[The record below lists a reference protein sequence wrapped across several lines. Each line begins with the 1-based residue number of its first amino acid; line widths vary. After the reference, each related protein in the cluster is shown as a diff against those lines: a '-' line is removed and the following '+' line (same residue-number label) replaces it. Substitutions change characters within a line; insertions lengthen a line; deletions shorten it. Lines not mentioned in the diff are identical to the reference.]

1 MYATSSCPSARS
13 SRSREPIR
21 STSGRAAVGSGGV
34 DSFDAGR
41 LAALDEEWF
50 FRHIETQSNPN
61 DRRSWLAL
69 QRAIRPGGYAYL
81 EIGSHLGGSI
91 QQHVIDPL
99 CERIYSI
106 DPRPDVVPDDRGFEF
121 EYQGNST
128 ARMMSNLTAVTPLAE
143 TKIAT
148 FDSDARDVP
157 MEILEPK
164 PLLCFV
170 DGQHTKDAVVS
181 DFGSCLRAVSD
192 GGAICFHDDNVVWP
206 ALVQVESMLRATG
219 TPHTL
224 RKLPGTTFAV
234 MLDGCTAI
242 SDPYIRD
249 HGVDGRWWLVKRRV
263 KHSRLRRR
271 SQVVWRVVRRLTSR

>member
-1 MYATSSCPSARS
+1 
-13 SRSREPIR
+13 
-21 STSGRAAVGSGGV
+21 V
-34 DSFDAGR
+34 DGFDESR
-41 LAALDEEWF
+41 LATLDEEWF
-50 FRHIETQSNPN
+50 FRHIETQSNPH

-106 DPRPDVVPDDRGFEF
+106 DPRPYVVPDDRGVEF

-128 ARMMSNLTAVTPLAE
+128 ARMISNLTAVTPLAK

-157 MEILEPK
+157 LETLEPK
-164 PLLCFV
+164 PSLCFV
-170 DGQHTKDAVVS
+170 DGQHTKDAIVS
-181 DFGSCLRAVSD
+181 DFASCLRAVSS
-192 GGAICFHDDNVVWP
+192 GGAICFHDCDVVWP
-206 ALVQVESMLRATG
+206 ALVQVESMLRLAG
-219 TPHTL
+219 TTHTL

-234 MLDGCTAI
+234 MLDGCPALA
-242 SDPYIRD
+242 DPYIRD
-249 HGVDGRWWLVKRRV
+249 HGADGRWWLLKQRV
-263 KHSRLRRR
+263 KHGRLRRP
-271 SQVVWRVVRRLTSR
+271 SQVVWRVGRRLTSR